1 MSNNLSWR
9 DALKQFND
17 KRVQEGGKYT
27 IPKKGTP
34 EYASVRELMGEK
46 SEAVPLKPNQTVTGA
61 SARSKSRSPK
71 KPTDSEEKIH
81 KAVQTLVPTKDKPL
95 WVDEPKPVEKTA
107 KKQKPNILQEFEPDK
122 DGKSVL
128 VRETHK
134 PPTNTPEVID
144 AAAKAA
150 GLKKSKSKKK
160 SVSTQTEAPSSPK
173 SEDFIVK
180 LK

>member
-1 MSNNLSWR
+1 MSSNLSWR

-34 EYASVRELMGEK
+34 EYASIRELMGEK
-46 SEAVPLKPNQTVTGA
+46 SEAVPLKPDQTVTGQNA

-95 WVDEPKPVEKTA
+95 WADEPKPVEKKA
-107 KKQKPNILQEFEPDK
+107 KKEKP
-122 DGKSVL
+122 VA
-128 VRETHK
+128 
-134 PPTNTPEVID
+134 PEVAD
-144 AAAKAA
+144 VAAEAPVQ
-150 GLKKSKSKKK
+150 KKSKNKKK
-160 SVSTQTEAPSSPK
+160 NVATQTEAPSSPK

>member
-46 SEAVPLKPNQTVTGA
+46 SDAVPLKPNQTVTGQNA
-61 SARSKSRSPK
+61 SVRSKSRSPK

-95 WVDEPKPVEKTA
+95 WVDEPKPVEKKA
-107 KKQKPNILQEFEPDK
+107 KKEKP
-122 DGKSVL
+122 VA
-128 VRETHK
+128 
-134 PPTNTPEVID
+134 PEVAD
-144 AAAKAA
+144 VAAEAPIQ
-150 GLKKSKSKKK
+150 KKSKNKKR
-160 SVSTQTEAPSSPK
+160 SVSTQTEPPSSPK
-173 SEDFIVK
+173 SDDFIVK

>member
-46 SEAVPLKPNQTVTGA
+46 SDAVPLKPNQTVTGQNA

-95 WVDEPKPVEKTA
+95 WVDEPKPIEKKA
-107 KKQKPNILQEFEPDK
+107 KKEKP
-122 DGKSVL
+122 VA
-128 VRETHK
+128 
-134 PPTNTPEVID
+134 PEVAD
-144 AAAKAA
+144 VAAEAPIQ
-150 GLKKSKSKKK
+150 KKSKNKKK
-160 SVSTQTEAPSSPK
+160 NVATQTEPPASPK

>member
-46 SEAVPLKPNQTVTGA
+46 SDAVPLQPNQTVTGQNA

-81 KAVQTLVPTKDKPL
+81 KAVQALVPTKDKPL
-95 WVDEPKPVEKTA
+95 WVDEPKPVEKKA
-107 KKQKPNILQEFEPDK
+107 KKQKPDA
-122 DGKSVL
+122 
-128 VRETHK
+128 
-134 PPTNTPEVID
+134 PEVAGV
-144 AAAKAA
+144 AAEAPEQQ
-150 GLKKSKSKKK
+150 KKSKNKKK
-160 SVSTQTEAPSSPK
+160 NVATQTEPPASPE
-173 SEDFIVK
+173 SEDFVVK

>member
-81 KAVQTLVPTKDKPL
+81 KAVQALVPTKDKPL
-95 WVDEPKPVEKTA
+95 WVDEPKPVEKKA
-107 KKQKPNILQEFEPDK
+107 KKEKP
-122 DGKSVL
+122 VA
-128 VRETHK
+128 
-134 PPTNTPEVID
+134 PEVAD
-144 AAAKAA
+144 VAAEAPIQ
-150 GLKKSKSKKK
+150 KKSKNKKK
-160 SVSTQTEAPSSPK
+160 NVATQTEPPASPK

>member
-17 KRVQEGGKYT
+17 KRIQEGGKYT

-46 SEAVPLKPNQTVTGA
+46 SDAVELKPNQTVTGK
-61 SARSKSRSPK
+61 SRESSKSRTPK
-71 KPTDSEEKIH
+71 KTDSEEKIH

-95 WVDEPKPVEKTA
+95 WVDEPKPVEKKA
-107 KKQKPNILQEFEPDK
+107 KKEKP
-122 DGKSVL
+122 VA
-128 VRETHK
+128 
-134 PPTNTPEVID
+134 PEVAD
-144 AAAKAA
+144 VAAEAPIQ
-150 GLKKSKSKKK
+150 KKSKNKKK
-160 SVSTQTEAPSSPK
+160 NVATQTEAPSSPK

-180 LK
+180 LI

>member
-17 KRVQEGGKYT
+17 KRVKEGGKYT

-46 SEAVPLKPNQTVTGA
+46 SDAVELKPNQTVTGK
-61 SARSKSRSPK
+61 SRESSKSRTPK
-71 KPTDSEEKIH
+71 KTDSEEKIH

-95 WVDEPKPVEKTA
+95 WVDEPKPVEKKG
-107 KKQKPNILQEFEPDK
+107 KKEKPVAD
-122 DGKSVL
+122 V
-128 VRETHK
+128 
-134 PPTNTPEVID
+134 
-144 AAAKAA
+144 AAEAPIQ
-150 GLKKSKSKKK
+150 KKSKNKKK
-160 SVSTQTEAPSSPK
+160 NVATQTEPPASPK

>member
-1 MSNNLSWR
+1 MTNLSWR

-46 SEAVPLKPNQTVTGA
+46 SDAVELKPNQTVTGKPRE
-61 SARSKSRSPK
+61 SSKSRTPK
-71 KPTDSEEKIH
+71 KTDSEEKIH

-95 WVDEPKPVEKTA
+95 WVDEPKPIEKKA
-107 KKQKPNILQEFEPDK
+107 KKEKP
-122 DGKSVL
+122 VA
-128 VRETHK
+128 
-134 PPTNTPEVID
+134 PEVAD
-144 AAAKAA
+144 VAAEAPMQ
-150 GLKKSKSKKK
+150 KKSKNKNKKN
-160 SVSTQTEAPSSPK
+160 VATQTEAPSSPK

>member
-46 SEAVPLKPNQTVTGA
+46 SDAVPLQPNQTVTGQNA

-81 KAVQTLVPTKDKPL
+81 KAVQTLVPTKDNPL
-95 WVDEPKPVEKTA
+95 WVDEPKPVEKKA
-107 KKQKPNILQEFEPDK
+107 KKEKP
-122 DGKSVL
+122 VA
-128 VRETHK
+128 
-134 PPTNTPEVID
+134 PEVAD
-144 AAAKAA
+144 VAAEAPMQ
-150 GLKKSKSKKK
+150 KKSKNKKK
-160 SVSTQTEAPSSPK
+160 NVATQTEPPASPK

>member
-46 SEAVPLKPNQTVTGA
+46 SDAVPLQPNQTVTGQNA

-71 KPTDSEEKIH
+71 KSTDSEEKIH

-95 WVDEPKPVEKTA
+95 WVDEPKPVEKKA

-122 DGKSVL
+122 DGKLVL
-128 VRETHK
+128 VKETH
-134 PPTNTPEVID
+134 TLPEN
-144 AAAKAA
+144 AP
-150 GLKKSKSKKK
+150 GKKSKNKKK
-160 SVSTQTEAPSSPK
+160 NVATQTEAPSSPK